1 MAFASAERNSGN
13 SIMFNDSGKSD
24 LSSNDENRHGNPNSR
39 RELFFVTGDRISGR
53 RMRNTFPT
61 SSPASDEKLPSDIPE
76 QKNEDDAAK

>member
-1 MAFASAERNSGN
+1 MAFASAERNSGY

-24 LSSNDENRHGNPNSR
+24 LSSNDENRHGNPNAR

-61 SSPASDEKLPSDIPE
+61 SSPTSDEKLPSDIPE